1 MQSRQCSCLKTVF
14 FFLVAP
20 LLLFACKAGV
30 IMAEPLSPL
39 DGIEKVLVV
48 PFKDAAAV
56 YGVENNARCPI
67 CGKVFITG
75 TIKEG
80 SDVVLTRHLVSFIKS
95 NTDINVIY
103 PNQAQTYS
111 DDFKGGN
118 ESITHEIN
126 ELIEGGRQHGADAVM
141 VGNLYRFNERVG
153 TTYSVVSPASVAFD
167 LHLIGVSSGR
177 VLWTGHVDETQRSLS
192 ENLFEIGSFI
202 KRKGE
207 WVSADDLATSGLDDL
222 LIKLFK
228 K

>member
-1 MQSRQCSCLKTVF
+1 LFKNSIFSLIAQ
-14 FFLVAP
+14 

-48 PFKDAAAV
+48 PFKDVAAV
-56 YGVENNARCPI
+56 YGAENNARCPI

-103 PNQAQTYS
+103 PNQVQIYS